1 MDSIRRNEA
10 EIGCWSWQL
19 GAGSRSLFEIAPWPV
34 SFHLSAD
41 IKQEDEWVCRGG
53 GDERTDDRPAGRRP
67 KERGVERVRKW
78 LCMFA
83 PSRQNRKSHD
93 RPRPM
98 TELLPI

>member
-53 GDERTDDRPAGRRP
+53 GRTDGRPAGRP
-67 KERGVERVRKW
+67 ASEGER
-78 LCMFA
+78 C
-83 PSRQNRKSHD
+83 
-93 RPRPM
+93 
-98 TELLPI
+98 